1 MVDAMDISK
10 LQTAVSSDDPET
22 AFRAVMALRRLADQ
36 LEEQSVR
43 AARRKGWSWDQI
55 GDALGMSR
63 QAAHKKYRKE

>member
-1 MVDAMDISK
+1 MDISK

-22 AFRAVMALRRLADQ
+22 ALRAVMALRRLADH

>member
-1 MVDAMDISK
+1 MDISK

-22 AFRAVMALRRLADQ
+22 ALRAVMALRRLADR
-36 LEEQSVR
+36 LEEESVR

-63 QAAHKKYRKE
+63 QAAHKKYRKEG

>member
-1 MVDAMDISK
+1 MDISK

-22 AFRAVMALRRLADQ
+22 ALRAVMALRRLADQ

-43 AARRKGWSWDQI
+43 AARHKGWSWDQI